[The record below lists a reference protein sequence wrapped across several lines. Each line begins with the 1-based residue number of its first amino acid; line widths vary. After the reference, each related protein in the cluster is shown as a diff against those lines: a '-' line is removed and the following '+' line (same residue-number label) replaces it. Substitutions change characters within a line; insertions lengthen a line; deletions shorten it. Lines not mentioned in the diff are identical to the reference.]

1 MFYSM
6 LFSALP
12 LLLAGIPGP
21 LGNRLRATGLPVAV
35 WQDGLQSHGSTP
47 QAGIVVFDSRTG
59 AGQKESLLA
68 QSRGMK
74 TIDVASLESK
84 DSGGRIADG
93 SLFSGPPTQDRRL
106 ARARFFDRFKR
117 RVEQIGGFW
126 MRLADFPFPY
136 QAVLCEGSCPPELAD
151 IVAAFARIPVTAP
164 LPVSASSD
172 RDHSTVNW
180 RPVQRPAADGIE
192 GWIRRRTLAGLPL
205 WAGPDQSTTST
216 DLGGSLANN
225 FPLLW
230 RTTFDE
236 FARWWTTRATIS
248 FQAEKHKQEYRIR
261 SVGDAGG
268 FQPML
273 ELWRGNHVASFALG
287 VGQTIIREDGVVF
300 AQDHQRHPA
309 GFAALWTEVRQD
321 IDAGGRD
328 VPQSA

>member
-1 MFYSM
+1 M

-35 WQDGLQSHGSTP
+35 WQEGLPNYDATLR
-47 QAGIVVFDSRTG
+47 ARIVVFDSRTVT
-59 AGQKESLLA
+59 GQKQSQLA

-84 DSGGRIADG
+84 DPGGRIADG
-93 SLFSGPPTQDRRL
+93 SLFTGRSTQARRL
-106 ARARFFDRFKR
+106 ARARFFDQFKR
-117 RVEQIGGFW
+117 RVEQLGGFW
-126 MRLADFPFPY
+126 MRLADYPFPY
-136 QAVLCEGSCPPELAD
+136 QAALCEGNCPPELAD
-151 IVAAFARIPVTAP
+151 VAAAFARIPVTPSLAA
-164 LPVSASSD
+164 SASPD
-172 RDHSTVNW
+172 RDHSTVDW
-180 RPVQRPAADGIE
+180 GPAQCPATDGIE
-192 GWIRRRTLAGLPL
+192 GWIRRRSLAGLPL
-205 WAGPDQSTTST
+205 WTGPDHGTVSTVLDDGFES
-216 DLGGSLANN
+216 N

-236 FARWWTTRATIS
+236 FAHWWAARATIA
-248 FQAEKHKQEYRIR
+248 FQAEKHKHEYRIR
-261 SVGDAGG
+261 SIGQAAG

-287 VGQTIIREDGVVF
+287 PGQTTIREDGVVF

-309 GFAALWTEVRQD
+309 GFAAVWAEVRQGGMD
-321 IDAGGRD
+321 VGGRN